1 MFYAFFAKTNITQT
15 ETFMK
20 QCIMEANSETNLE
33 KDALRLT
40 ILCDSCK
47 QDDNYVDTEHQKT
60 ILLILC

>member
-1 MFYAFFAKTNITQT
+1 MFYAFLAKTNITQT
-15 ETFMK
+15 DTFMK

-33 KDALRLT
+33 KAALRL

-47 QDDNYVDTEHQKT
+47 QDDNYADTEHQKT